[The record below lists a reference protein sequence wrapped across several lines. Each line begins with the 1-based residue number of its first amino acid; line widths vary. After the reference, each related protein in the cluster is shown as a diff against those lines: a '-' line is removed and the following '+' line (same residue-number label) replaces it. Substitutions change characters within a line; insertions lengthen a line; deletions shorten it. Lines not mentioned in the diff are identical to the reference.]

1 MGGLISDAFTAISS
15 IPTMLQAFFSS
26 FKGIQ
31 NGIVAA
37 KTFSTSMLSF
47 LKLGSIFASI
57 ITIGRCIFQFFDF
70 SIAAIRWFFE
80 SFMVWMFI
88 NPWPSG
94 IFNLQ
99 KKDIYEESCFVGWSL
114 RSMYVIFIRI
124 THLQQCFMWY
134 ILDLVGWTLYLPF
147 RFIFWLIDYFLKLGI
162 VKAEHKAWEFIND
175 IDYYIHGPVN
185 NYFLEQ
191 YVPVYRPKPDPKRL
205 FTPAHPKFEK
215 FTYNDTNNS
224 RISLDVMKDASKN
237 NPKVKPDG
245 DSLNLGFHIIHFP
258 DAIMYR
264 CYNANFYKL
273 ARFPPFPKGP
283 FDAFMKCAKQPF

>member
-1 MGGLISDAFTAISS
+1 MGGIISDAFTAISS
-15 IPTMLQAFFSS
+15 IPTMLQSFFSS

-47 LKLGSIFASI
+47 LKIGSIFTAI

-70 SIAAIRWFFE
+70 SIAASSWFFY
-80 SFMVWMFI
+80 SFTMWMFF

-94 IFNLQ
+94 IFDLK
-99 KKDIYEESCFVGWSL
+99 KKDIYEEACFAGWSL

-124 THLQQCFMWY
+124 THFQQCFLWY

-147 RFIFWLIDYFLKLGI
+147 RFIFWLIDYILKLGI
-162 VKAEHKAWEFIND
+162 VKAEHKAWNFIND

-185 NYFLEQ
+185 NYFLDQ
-191 YVPVYRPKPDPKRL
+191 YVSVFIPKPDPKTIFR
-205 FTPAHPKFEK
+205 PNHPKFK
-215 FTYNDTNNS
+215 NFIYKDTNNTTV
-224 RISLDVMKDASKN
+224 SLDVIKDADKN
-237 NPKVKPDG
+237 NPKVKPDA

-273 ARFPPFPKGP
+273 AKFPPFPMDT
-283 FDAFMKCAKQPF
+283 FNAFMECAKQPF